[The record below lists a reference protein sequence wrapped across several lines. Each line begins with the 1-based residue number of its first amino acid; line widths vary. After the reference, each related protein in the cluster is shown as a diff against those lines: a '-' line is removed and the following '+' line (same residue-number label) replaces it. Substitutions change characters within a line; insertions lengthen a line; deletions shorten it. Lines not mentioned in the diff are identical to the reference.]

1 MYAYERDIQW
11 CSIYKI
17 YARNMVT
24 QMSIFEMNNLLNL
37 GFKYSATFV
46 LISAHGNLFH
56 TESILNVLK
65 DVNLV

>member
-1 MYAYERDIQW
+1 
-11 CSIYKI
+11 
-17 YARNMVT
+17 
-24 QMSIFEMNNLLNL
+24 MNNLLNIGL
-37 GFKYSATFV
+37 KYSATFV